1 MEVKDIMLM
10 KVLKRLASGERYSNV
25 IVAKELGIDEGMV
38 EQMLVQL
45 QRMGYIEKEDM
56 AACSGGCDCGDSKKP
71 SCCNNSNINI
81 VMWKITS
88 KGKETALKVT

>member
-1 MEVKDIMLM
+1 MLM
-10 KVLKRLASGERYSNV
+10 KVLKRLASGERYSNA

-56 AACSGGCDCGDSKKP
+56 ASCSGGCDCGSTKKA
-71 SCCNNSNINI
+71 SCCNSSNIEI